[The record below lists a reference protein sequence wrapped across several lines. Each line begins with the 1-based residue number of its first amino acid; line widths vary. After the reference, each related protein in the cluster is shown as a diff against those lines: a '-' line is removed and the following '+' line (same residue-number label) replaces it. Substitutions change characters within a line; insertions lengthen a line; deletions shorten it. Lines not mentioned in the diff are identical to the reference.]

1 MKKSLKRILSSV
13 LAATMVVGTG
23 AFVNEPFS
31 NYAVENVYAASYLT
45 ESAGWFESA
54 YAEWTAVPNATG
66 YAAYVK
72 GAGEADSAYKMLDN
86 ELVRKYPTY
95 FRADAVGLKAGNY
108 VMKIVPYVN
117 GKADESLALTTG
129 TLNVKAY
136 DRSGAAFSSK
146 SKYKTGSGAYN
157 DDGTLK
163 SNAIVVYVTKDT
175 AKTVQATLNGITYTG
190 FQDIV
195 YGKQKGDTTPLDIR
209 IIGTIDADDMD
220 SFGSSAEG
228 LQVKGKNSYAEM
240 NMTIE
245 GIGEDA
251 QIKNFGILCRNA
263 GNVEFR
269 NFGIMLCMDDSLS
282 LDTDNANIW
291 VHNMDLFYGSTG
303 GDADQA
309 KGDGTVDVKGQSSF
323 VTISYNHF
331 WDSGKSSLC
340 GMKSETTDCQITYHH
355 NWFDHSDSRHPRIR
369 TMTVHIYNNYFD
381 GNSKYGVGV
390 TMGSSAFVENNY
402 FENCKHPML
411 SSMQGSDIE
420 QNTFAEDGVTATG
433 YKYGTKG
440 TFSGETGGII
450 KSYNNHIEGTQK
462 IERTWDSTLQY
473 EPVFYGASVVD
484 SDTQFDAYQ
493 VTSRNQPVPSTVKS
507 LSGSTTYN
515 NFDTDTSN
523 WDLGV
528 DPANITPVEEVP
540 TVVKSSAGRMNGGDF
555 PTDRSQFTIINDASN
570 YSVDTEFKTAMQ
582 NYKSSL
588 VSVGGL
594 DAGSLPETTTNVEVS
609 TETTTKT
616 VEGSTETTTKIEE
629 GSTETTTVNPSG
641 AASMG
646 TYVIGD
652 GATGGDFNVVNNST
666 YGNINFSNVRS
677 VDAGGAKLRAAN
689 EITFTLASETEVSI
703 ICGEGKDVIL
713 TDGTNNYTCAANT
726 TTTKTVPAGS
736 YKIKGSA
743 DSNSLV
749 SKIVLKSTGTTP
761 DPDPTPIEVKGDA
774 NGDGKVTRA
783 DMTMV
788 LDFASGKISA
798 VTKADLADVS
808 GDGKVTAY
816 DAYLIGKIILG

>member
-23 AFVNEPFS
+23 AFVNAPI
-31 NYAVENVYAASYLT
+31 NGYAVENVYAAGYLT

-72 GAGEADSAYKMLDN
+72 GASEADSAYKMLDN

-95 FRADAVGLKAGNY
+95 FRADAVGLKAGDY

-117 GKADESLALTTG
+117 GKADESSAFTTG

-146 SKYKTGSGAYN
+146 STFKTGSGAYN

-163 SNAIVVYVTKDT
+163 SNAVVVYVTKDT
-175 AKTVQATLNGITYTG
+175 AKTVKATLNGITYTG

-209 IIGTIDADDMD
+209 IIGTIDSTDMD
-220 SFGSSAEG
+220 RFDSSAEG
-228 LQVKGKNSYAEM
+228 LQVKGKNAYSEM

-282 LDTDNANIW
+282 LDTANANVWI
-291 VHNMDLFYGSTG
+291 HNMDLFYGSTG

-309 KGDGTVDVKGQSSF
+309 KGDGTVDIKSKSTF
-323 VTISYNHF
+323 VTVAYNHF
-331 WDSGKSSLC
+331 WDNGKSSLC

-369 TMTVHIYNNYFD
+369 TMTVHLYNNYFS

-390 TMGSSAFVENNY
+390 TMGSSAFVESNY

-420 QNTFAEDGVTATG
+420 QNTVGTDGTTITG
-433 YKYGTKG
+433 YKYATKG
-440 TFSGETGGII
+440 TFSGETGGVI

-462 IERTWDSTLQY
+462 IERTWNGTLQY
-473 EPVFYGASVVD
+473 EPVYYGASVVE

-493 VTSRNQPVPSTVKS
+493 ATSRSETVPSTVKS
-507 LSGSTTYN
+507 LSGGTTYN
-515 NFDTDTSN
+515 NFDTDTSK

-528 DPANITPVEEVP
+528 DPANITPVEDVP
-540 TVVKSSAGRMNGGDF
+540 TVVKASAGRMNGGDF
-555 PTDRSQFTIINDASN
+555 PADRSQYTIINDASS
-570 YSVDTEFKTAMQ
+570 YAVDTTFKTAMA

-594 DAGSLPETTTNVEVS
+594 DSGNLPETTTKNTEATTETTTKNTESSTEATTKNTDES
-609 TETTTKT
+609 TETTT
-616 VEGSTETTTKIEE
+616 
-629 GSTETTTVNPSG
+629 NAPSP
-641 AASMG
+641 AG
-646 TYVIGD
+646 TQEHNVSDNGVKS
-652 GATGGDFNVVNNST
+652 DF
-666 YGNINFSNVRS
+666 Y
-677 VDAGGAKLRAAN
+677 
-689 EITFTLASETEVSI
+689 TFTSCSVATKNGTI
-703 ICGEGKDVIL
+703 DYEGLTL
-713 TDGTNNYTCAANT
+713 TDYIKLNSQASISFTNT
-726 TTTKTVPAGS
+726 TTGS
-736 YKIKGSA
+736 LELVFNSQGTSVKIDGTAYTIPS
-743 DSNSLV
+743 SR
-749 SKIVLKSTGTTP
+749 VLKIENLAAGTHTIAKGDGESNLYYITYADNSSV
-761 DPDPTPIEVKGDA
+761 DPDPTPTQVKGDA
-774 NGDGKVTRA
+774 NGDGKVTRD

-798 VTKADLADVS
+798 VTNAKLADVS